1 IWRSKMIYQ
10 VIGIGIMVS
19 FAFYEIVGFSPGGI
33 VVPGYVALF
42 LDQPIRILV
51 TLLVALLTY
60 FVVKILSNYII
71 LYGRRRFLAMV
82 LVSFLLKWLIEEMII
97 KMPIPGIELRSIG
110 YIIPGLIAN
119 EMRRQGIFP
128 TIYSLAI
135 VPIFVRLILLL
146 FLKS

>member
-1 IWRSKMIYQ
+1 MIYQ
-10 VIGIGIMVS
+10 AIGIGVMVS
-19 FAFYEIVGFSPGGI
+19 FAFYEIIGLSPGGI
-33 VVPGYVALF
+33 VVPGYIALF

-71 LYGRRRFLAMV
+71 LYGRRRFLTMV
-82 LVSFLLKWLIEEMII
+82 LISFLLKWLIEEIII
-97 KMPIPGIELRSIG
+97 KMPISGIELRNIG

-135 VPIFVRLILLL
+135 VSVIVRLILLL
-146 FLKS
+146 FY

>member
-1 IWRSKMIYQ
+1 MIYQ
-10 VIGIGIMVS
+10 AIGIGVMVS
-19 FAFYEIVGFSPGGI
+19 FAFYEMVGFSPGGI

-60 FVVKILSNYII
+60 FAVKILSNYII
-71 LYGRRRFLAMV
+71 LYGRRRFLTMV

-97 KMPIPGIELRSIG
+97 KMPIPGMELRSIG

-128 TIYSLAI
+128 TLYSLAI
-135 VPIFVRLILLL
+135 VSILVRLILLL
-146 FLKS
+146 F

>member
-1 IWRSKMIYQ
+1 MIYQ
-10 VIGIGIMVS
+10 AIGIGVMVS
-19 FAFYEIVGFSPGGI
+19 FAFYEVVGFSPGGI
-33 VVPGYVALF
+33 VVPGYIALF

-60 FVVKILSNYII
+60 FSVKILSNYII
-71 LYGRRRFLAMV
+71 LYGRRRFLTMV

-97 KMPIPGIELRSIG
+97 KMPISSIELRSIG

-135 VPIFVRLILLL
+135 VSILVRLILLL
-146 FLKS
+146 L

>member
-1 IWRSKMIYQ
+1 M
-10 VIGIGIMVS
+10 
-19 FAFYEIVGFSPGGI
+19 AF
-33 VVPGYVALF
+33 
-42 LDQPIRILV
+42 
-51 TLLVALLTY
+51 LTY
-60 FVVKILSNYII
+60 LVVIQLSNYVI

-82 LVSFLLKWLIEEMII
+82 LVSFLLKWLIEEIII
-97 KMPIPGIELRSIG
+97 KMPISGIELRSIG

-135 VPIFVRLILLL
+135 VSILVRLILLL

>member
-1 IWRSKMIYQ
+1 MIYQ
-10 VIGIGIMVS
+10 AIGIGVMVS

-33 VVPGYVALF
+33 VVPGYIALF
-42 LDQPIRILV
+42 LDQPVRILI
-51 TLLVALLTY
+51 TLTVALLTY
-60 FVVKILSNYII
+60 FIVIQLSNYVI
-71 LYGRRRFLAMV
+71 LYGRRRFLTMV
-82 LVSFLLKWLIEEMII
+82 LVSFLLKWLIEEMVI
-97 KMPIPGIELRSIG
+97 KMPISGIELRSIG

-135 VPIFVRLILLL
+135 VSILVRLILLL

>member
-1 IWRSKMIYQ
+1 MIYQ
-10 VIGIGIMVS
+10 AIGIGVMVS

-60 FVVKILSNYII
+60 FAVKILSNYII
-71 LYGRRRFLAMV
+71 LYGRRRFLTMV
-82 LVSFLLKWLIEEMII
+82 LVSFLLKWLIEEIII
-97 KMPIPGIELRSIG
+97 KMPISGIELRSIG

-135 VPIFVRLILLL
+135 VSILVRLILLF

>member
-1 IWRSKMIYQ
+1 MIYQ
-10 VIGIGIMVS
+10 AIGIGVMVS

-33 VVPGYVALF
+33 VVPGYIALF
-42 LDQPIRILV
+42 LDQPVRILI
-51 TLLVALLTY
+51 TLAVALLTY
-60 FVVKILSNYII
+60 FAVKILSNYII
-71 LYGRRRFLAMV
+71 LYGRRRFLTMV
-82 LVSFLLKWLIEEMII
+82 LVSFLLKWLIEEMVI
-97 KMPIPGIELRSIG
+97 KMPISGIELRSIG

-135 VPIFVRLILLL
+135 VSILVRLILLL

>member
-1 IWRSKMIYQ
+1 MIYQ
-10 VIGIGIMVS
+10 AIGIGVMVS
-19 FAFYEIVGFSPGGI
+19 FAFYEIIGLSPGGI

-60 FVVKILSNYII
+60 FAVKILSNYII
-71 LYGRRRFLAMV
+71 LYGRRRFLTMV
-82 LVSFLLKWLIEEMII
+82 LVSFLLKWLIEEIII
-97 KMPIPGIELRSIG
+97 KMPISGIELRTIG

-135 VPIFVRLILLL
+135 VSILVRLILLL

>member
-1 IWRSKMIYQ
+1 MIYQ
-10 VIGIGIMVS
+10 AIGIGVMVS
-19 FAFYEIVGFSPGGI
+19 FAFYEMVGFSPGGI

-60 FVVKILSNYII
+60 FSVKILSNYII
-71 LYGRRRFLAMV
+71 LYGRRRFLTMV
-82 LVSFLLKWLIEEMII
+82 LVSFLLKWLIEEIII
-97 KMPIPGIELRSIG
+97 KMPIPGMELRSIG

-135 VPIFVRLILLL
+135 VSILVRLILLL
-146 FLKS
+146 F

>member
-1 IWRSKMIYQ
+1 MIYQ
-10 VIGIGIMVS
+10 AIGIGIMVS

-60 FVVKILSNYII
+60 FAVKILSNYII

-97 KMPIPGIELRSIG
+97 KMPIPGVELRSIG

-135 VPIFVRLILLL
+135 VSIFVRLILLL

>member
-1 IWRSKMIYQ
+1 MIYQ
-10 VIGIGIMVS
+10 AIGIGIMVS

-60 FVVKILSNYII
+60 FAVKILSNYII
-71 LYGRRRFLAMV
+71 LYGRRRFLTMV
-82 LVSFLLKWLIEEMII
+82 LVSFLLKWLIEEMVI
-97 KMPIPGIELRSIG
+97 KMPISGIELRSIG

-135 VPIFVRLILLL
+135 VSILVRLILLL

>member
-1 IWRSKMIYQ
+1 MIYQ
-10 VIGIGIMVS
+10 AIGIGVMVS
-19 FAFYEIVGFSPGGI
+19 FAFYEIIGLSPGGI
-33 VVPGYVALF
+33 VAPGYIALF

-51 TLLVALLTY
+51 TLLVALCTY

-71 LYGRRRFLAMV
+71 LYGRRRFLTMV
-82 LVSFLLKWLIEEMII
+82 LVSFLLKWFIEEIVI
-97 KMPIPGIELRSIG
+97 KMPISGIELRSIG

-128 TIYSLAI
+128 TIYSLTI
-135 VPIFVRLILLL
+135 VSILVRLILLL